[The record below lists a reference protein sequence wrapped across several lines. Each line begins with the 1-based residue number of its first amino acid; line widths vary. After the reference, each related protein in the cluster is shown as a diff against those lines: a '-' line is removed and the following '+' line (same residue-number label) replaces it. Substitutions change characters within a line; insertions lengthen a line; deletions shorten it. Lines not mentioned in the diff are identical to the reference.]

1 MAIKATL
8 IITTYILE
16 DWIVNLQR
24 TLYEGNIAAD
34 FMTKRGAL
42 SDSNVILHEANSW
55 YGIFPL
61 NVWHEH

>member
-1 MAIKATL
+1 MAIKHL
-8 IITTYILE
+8 LK

-42 SDSNVILHEANSW
+42 SDSNVILHEATSW

>member
-1 MAIKATL
+1 MAIKHL
-8 IITTYILE
+8 LLK

-42 SDSNVILHEANSW
+42 SDSNVVILHEATSW
-55 YGIFPL
+55 YGIFSL

>member
-1 MAIKATL
+1 MAIKHL
-8 IITTYILE
+8 LLK

-34 FMTKRGAL
+34 FMSKRGAL
-42 SDSNVILHEANSW
+42 SDSNVIFHEATNW